1 MRDSEVAGL
10 VEIGYNTGM
19 NSCKDL
25 DIWKLAR
32 EAALQIHRMTLA
44 KPPNFEIYESGSQ
57 IRRAAKSILS
67 NIVERYVALKGISE
81 DGPKPFRFHRPQCH
95 RCYRRLERGY
105 DMIPQVP
112 ELPVRR
118 RDNRMS

>member
-67 NIVERYVALKGISE
+67 NIVERYG
-81 DGPKPFRFHRPQCH
+81 
-95 RCYRRLERGY
+95 
-105 DMIPQVP
+105 
-112 ELPVRR
+112 RR
-118 RDNRMS
+118 RYKLDFINHLTYAHASCDETVDHPEEHHETGCLADESLSKVCTPC